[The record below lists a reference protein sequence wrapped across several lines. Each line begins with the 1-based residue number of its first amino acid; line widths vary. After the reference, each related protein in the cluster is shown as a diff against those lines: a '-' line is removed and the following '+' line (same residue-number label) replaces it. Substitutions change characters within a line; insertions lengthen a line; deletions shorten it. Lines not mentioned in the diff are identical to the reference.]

1 MRFIETCPAT
11 GESKTHTTNLLRPL
25 IMKRTLIRSIAVIT
39 MGLIISGCAPFEPTR
54 SPTVEN
60 ELPRSF
66 TSKSTTPP
74 ARQQWW
80 KVFAS
85 PQLDALISK
94 ALKDNLSLHERWARL
109 RQAGALRIQS
119 GAALY
124 PEASLAAGASAS
136 RQQSSN
142 GQTTRQGL
150 EAYSIGLLSNY
161 EIDLWGRIRSEK
173 EAAQLTEAAAR
184 GDLFTAA
191 MTLSAAVAE
200 RWVRI
205 NSQHHQHQLLTEQ
218 LATNITLLELVGLR
232 FENALASSL
241 DVFQQR
247 QVVEDTR
254 SQLPLVERQTRLL
267 EHELA
272 FLLGAPPQS
281 GPHPDM
287 EPLHIPTDIPQ
298 TGIPAQLLTA
308 RPDVRAAFLRLQAA
322 NRHIDAARANRL
334 PPISLSARAMY
345 EAGKLDLLFDN
356 WLLNLAG
363 NLAAPWVDGQSRVAE
378 VMRTRAVAAENLAT
392 YRRTILTAIKEVED
406 ALVTEEKLRQHIR
419 GLEAQL
425 SAAEHALSEAGTRY
439 RNGLNDY
446 LPVLTA
452 LVGAQNLERTL
463 IQRKSDLLIA
473 RINLYRS
480 LGGTGTEGLVPPMME

>member
-1 MRFIETCPAT
+1 MCRPT
-11 GESKTHTTNLLRPL
+11 GEKNTHDINLLWTW
-25 IMKRTLIRSIAVIT
+25 IMKRTLIRAIVMVTI
-39 MGLIISGCAPFEPTR
+39 GLILSGCSPFEPAWN
-54 SPTVEN
+54 PVVEN
-60 ELPRSF
+60 ELPQTF
-66 TSKSTTPP
+66 THKTSTPP
-74 ARQQWW
+74 ARQRWW
-80 KVFAS
+80 NVFAS
-85 PQLDALISK
+85 PQLDDLISR
-94 ALKDNLSLHERWARL
+94 ALQDNLSIQEGWARL

-124 PEASLAAGASAS
+124 PEASLAAGASAG

-142 GQTTRQGL
+142 GQITRQGI
-150 EAYSIGLLSNY
+150 ERYSIGLLSNY
-161 EIDLWGRIRSEK
+161 EIDLWGRIRSER
-173 EAAQLTEAAAR
+173 EAAQLTEAASR
-184 GDLFTAA
+184 EDLSTAA
-191 MTLSAAVAE
+191 MTISAAVAE

-205 NSQHHQHQLLTEQ
+205 NSQRHQHQLLTEQ
-218 LATNITLLELVGLR
+218 LSTNITLLELVGLR

-247 QVVEDTR
+247 QVVENTR
-254 SQLPLVERQTRLL
+254 SQLPLVERQARLL

-272 FLLGAPPQS
+272 FLLGKPPQW
-281 GPHPDM
+281 GPHPGR
-287 EPLHIPTDIPQ
+287 EPLRIPADIPQ

-322 NRHIDAARANRL
+322 NRQIDAARANRL
-334 PPISLSARAMY
+334 PQISLSASAVY

-363 NLAAPWVDGQSRVAE
+363 NLGAPLIDGKNRAAE
-378 VMRTRAVAAENLAT
+378 VMRTRAVASEKLAI

-406 ALVTEEKLRQHIR
+406 ALVTEEKMRQHIR

-425 SAAEHALSEAGTRY
+425 SAARHALSQAGTRY

-452 LVGAQNLERTL
+452 LVGAQNLERAL
-463 IQRKSDLLIA
+463 IQRKSDLLVA
-473 RINLYRS
+473 RINLCRS
-480 LGGTGTEGLVPPMME
+480 LGSTGAEGLVPPEME